1 MIYHQEPKSHPLELR
16 GDHSRLLVHP
26 DSLALQM
33 VQQFDVSC
41 HRLSPEVLFL
51 VFSSWQGIDG
61 MSTLSAHS
69 GDKDDGKVGDLSQT
83 IDLVTCKKK
92 NKEQKEKLTT
102 RIIILFEIF

>member
-1 MIYHQEPKSHPLELR
+1 
-16 GDHSRLLVHP
+16 
-26 DSLALQM
+26 
-33 VQQFDVSC
+33 
-41 HRLSPEVLFL
+41 LSPEVLFL

-92 NKEQKEKLTT
+92 K
-102 RIIILFEIF
+102 